1 MATVDVLTIRSLGL
15 EPTDSHWSSII
26 AALGAAG
33 FTTTATNAFQAGF
46 TANWRRG
53 APESM
58 LNLFRNSQVY
68 ATWVHDH
75 GRPPTIRELADLN
88 TESWRTW
95 KTGNR
100 CSTII
105 IRTSSTHGN
114 QIGARLELDAPLM
127 VAGQTASS
135 IVFYRA
141 FTGMANVAQ
150 DDPSG
155 EPPASPI
162 LPFNCQGL
170 FGGIDATK
178 SFSKGQGIRPNLF
191 ELLNLDAKEYL
202 HQDVQWQ
209 GQGSLSGTDD
219 HIATFSIPKYL
230 DFVWETRFHEET
242 VTGETKKEFQTNL
255 TTSMGLDAS
264 VDGFGMEMNNSFNEN
279 DYSETWNKYASLY
292 RHHQIYTLKINQSAP
307 TKLHQYLTEHA
318 MDTFDN
324 GTAAEIIDTFGTH
337 FMTKAVFG
345 GLKRWSSTLDIRN
358 DEVSKSLGISLGIK
372 VAETAPV
379 SEDGKEGTEGTKAP
393 DSGGAN
399 ISNQSET
406 TKKLYKSLQI
416 TTTDILGGTP
426 RSNDDEWMTS
436 VYRNPAVINFSLRNI
451 ADLILDPVKAADV
464 QKEADQRMQDA
475 GVRVNHKAQIMFN
488 SFAGVED
495 DHGSGAQM
503 GKFDVLSLF
512 WNVISVV
519 RSDFLLMFTDISCA
533 RLNRIDGWFNI
544 GQYATGSLSWN
555 TDKYQGLM
563 IRDIPDAKVQLIV
576 RPTGVFRTWG
586 MRSPHRLG
594 LFGLQGPPGYI
605 SLSDAFFR
613 EEGVGLDR
621 FEDQGMIHEQELTV
635 EASWGSKL
643 WDDSH
648 TGSNDV
654 GSAWAVDVGPF
665 DDAKSKVLKV
675 PDKSSPGFLFKSF
688 STQDTP
694 GGKPRKL
701 DLSKC
706 KLLNNNFL

>member
-26 AALGAAG
+26 AALRAAG

-46 TANWRRG
+46 TANWR
-53 APESM
+53 
-58 LNLFRNSQVY
+58 
-68 ATWVHDH
+68 
-75 GRPPTIRELADLN
+75 
-88 TESWRTW
+88 
-95 KTGNR
+95 NR

-105 IRTSSTHGN
+105 IRTSSTHGD

-127 VAGQTASS
+127 AARQTSS
-135 IVFYRA
+135 STVFYRA

-170 FGGIDATK
+170 FGGIDATQ

-209 GQGSLSGTDD
+209 GQGSLSGADD
-219 HIATFSIPKYL
+219 HIATFSIPRYL

-358 DEVSKSLGISLGIK
+358 HEVSKSLGISLGIK

-406 TKKLYKSLQI
+406 TKKIYKSLQI

-426 RSNDDEWMTS
+426 RSNNDEWMTS
-436 VYRNPAVINFSLRNI
+436 IYRNPAVINFSLRNI

-464 QKEADQRMQDA
+464 QKEADRRMQEA

-503 GKFDVLSLF
+503 
-512 WNVISVV
+512 
-519 RSDFLLMFTDISCA
+519 DISCA

-544 GQYATGSLSWN
+544 GHYATGSLGWN
-555 TDKYQGLM
+555 TDNYQGLM

-613 EEGVGLDR
+613 EEGVGVDR

-665 DDAKSKVLKV
+665 DDAKSKILKV
-675 PDKSSPGFLFKSF
+675 PDNSSPGFLFKSF

-706 KLLNNNFL
+706 KLLKNSFL